1 MVSIAC
7 SATVFSVI
15 SGRDVPVASR
25 QVRMCRPVGAP
36 GWHECKAHV
45 GRWPWPGGS
54 TETRW
59 PPFPDAPRPGPWRC
73 RGPVAR
79 LPYRAIAADG
89 MGKNSTSCAFFACIL
104 PPPACRRRWRW
115 QAVAPRRRPCRHRW
129 LWWQNPRKDNKTS
142 VFCPFHRQRAAPCRG
157 GAGLVSRLFET

>member
-1 MVSIAC
+1 MVCIAC

-25 QVRMCRPVGAP
+25 HVRMCRPVGAP

-104 PPPACRRRWRW
+104 PLRVVVAGGVGRPLRPVEGHAVTGGYGGRTAEKTIKRAFSAHSIGRGLLL
-115 QAVAPRRRPCRHRW
+115 AVAVPA
-129 LWWQNPRKDNKTS
+129 L
-142 VFCPFHRQRAAPCRG
+142 
-157 GAGLVSRLFET
+157 

>member
-25 QVRMCRPVGAP
+25 HVRMCRPVGAP

-89 MGKNSTSCAFFACIL
+89 MDKNSTSCAFFACIL
-104 PPPACRRRWRW
+104 PLRVVVAGGVGRPLRPVEGHAVTGGYGGRTAEKTIKRAFSAHSIGRGRLLVVAVPA
-115 QAVAPRRRPCRHRW
+115 
-129 LWWQNPRKDNKTS
+129 L
-142 VFCPFHRQRAAPCRG
+142 
-157 GAGLVSRLFET
+157 

>member
-25 QVRMCRPVGAP
+25 HVRMCRPVGAP

-104 PPPACRRRWRW
+104 PLRVVVAGGVCRPLRTVEGHAVTGAYGGRTAEKTIKRAFSAHSIGRGRLLVVAVPA
-115 QAVAPRRRPCRHRW
+115 
-129 LWWQNPRKDNKTS
+129 L
-142 VFCPFHRQRAAPCRG
+142 
-157 GAGLVSRLFET
+157 

>member
-15 SGRDVPVASR
+15 SGRDCPVASR
-25 QVRMCRPVGAP
+25 YVRMCRPVGAP
-36 GWHECKAHV
+36 GWHECKAHI

-73 RGPVAR
+73 RAPWRACPTEPLLPMEWAKTAR
-79 LPYRAIAADG
+79 LARFLRA
-89 MGKNSTSCAFFACIL
+89 
-104 PPPACRRRWRW
+104 
-115 QAVAPRRRPCRHRW
+115 
-129 LWWQNPRKDNKTS
+129 
-142 VFCPFHRQRAAPCRG
+142 FCPLRVVVAGGVGRPLRPVEGHAVTGGYGGRTPEKTIKRAFSAHSIGRERL
-157 GAGLVSRLFET
+157 LVVAVPAL

>member
-1 MVSIAC
+1 MASIAC

-15 SGRDVPVASR
+15 SGRDGPVASR
-25 QVRMCRPVGAP
+25 HVLMCRPVGAP

-45 GRWPWPGGS
+45 GSWPWPGGS

-79 LPYRAIAADG
+79 RPYRAIAADG
-89 MGKNSTSCAFFACIL
+89 MGKNCMSCVYSACIL
-104 PPPACRRRWRW
+104 PLRVVVAGGVGRPLRPVEGHAVTGAYGGRTPEKTIKRAFSAHSIGRGLLL
-115 QAVAPRRRPCRHRW
+115 AVAVPA
-129 LWWQNPRKDNKTS
+129 L
-142 VFCPFHRQRAAPCRG
+142 
-157 GAGLVSRLFET
+157 